1 MKRKTKNGERG
12 KPDRRISASFPVS
25 RFPIPEQGFT
35 LVAVMIGIAILT
47 ILIAA
52 VAPTV
57 ATVLKRDREQ
67 ELIFRG
73 RQYARAIG
81 LFQRR
86 YGRYPTQ
93 LKELYSNRPRA
104 IRKLWKD
111 PFCSCD
117 FYPLVQG
124 MPDSQPSGQGG
135 GPPAAPPTPSMFGG
149 SPFGSGPPTP
159 TPTPG
164 AFGPSSGET
173 KTIGPI
179 IGVRST
185 VHKEA
190 LREWRG
196 QKYYDQ
202 WRFIVGDADR
212 NDVGGVVPT
221 GGLPP
226 GAPLFPT
233 QPAQQAPH

>member
-1 MKRKTKNGERG
+1 
-12 KPDRRISASFPVS
+12 
-25 RFPIPEQGFT
+25 
-35 LVAVMIGIAILT
+35 MIGIAILT

-52 VAPTV
+52 IAPAI

-86 YGRYPTQ
+86 YGRYPND
-93 LKELYSNRPRA
+93 LKELFENRPRS
-104 IRKLWKD
+104 IRKLFKD
-111 PFCSCD
+111 PFCSCP
-117 FYPLVQG
+117 FHPLIQG
-124 MPDSQPSGQGG
+124 MPDATPG
-135 GPPAAPPTPSMFGG
+135 GPAALPGAPGLQPTPFGFGG
-149 SPFGSGPPTP
+149 PVAP

-164 AFGPSSGET
+164 AFGPTSGET
-173 KTIGPI
+173 KTVGPI
-179 IGVRST
+179 VGVRST

-190 LREWRG
+190 LIQWRG

-212 NDVGGVVPT
+212 NDLSTVP
-221 GGLPP
+221 GQLPV
-226 GAPLFPT
+226 GAPQYPT
-233 QPAQQAPH
+233 APPK